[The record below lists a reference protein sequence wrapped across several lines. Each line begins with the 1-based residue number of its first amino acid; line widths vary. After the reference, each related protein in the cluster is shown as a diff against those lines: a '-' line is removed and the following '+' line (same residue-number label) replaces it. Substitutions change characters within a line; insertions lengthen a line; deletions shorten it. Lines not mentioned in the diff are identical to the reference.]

1 MAGIGKKLLKSAV
14 KGVYTRLM
22 DKVGGKVV
30 AGMAD
35 TSSDAPDAYYVPK
48 RDKYREMVAEEQAA
62 RGAKPAEEG

>member
-1 MAGIGKKLLKSAV
+1 MAGIGRKLLKNAM

-35 TSSDAPDAYYVPK
+35 TSSDAPDAYYAPK

-62 RGAKPAEEG
+62 RSAEASEEG